1 MKHYDKITTYFKE
14 NWFIVLPM
22 CITALLF
29 NGLMCLIPLLEGQT
43 INSLKSGDF
52 NIVKY
57 YVIIFF
63 SLVIFIQLNRFGKRY
78 LVRVFGNKISLRMRE
93 LSLQYLLAENMQYFD
108 KVSAGD
114 ILNRNISD
122 IYDTTEGIRK
132 MTTEVFDTIV
142 LLVGY
147 MVSLFFLDV
156 KIALWCLLFATLSIV
171 SAQVMKRFV
180 YKANKSYK
188 EYLSIYKQ
196 DTLSILSNELNYRG
210 LGVKQA
216 YQDKY
221 DYDLAILRKKSQK
234 SLLFQS
240 SLEPLYSIV
249 AWIGVFFIIYLSGR
263 NVINGIYEIGTFS
276 AILTTYLLV
285 AKKSAKVGKVF
296 NAYQAFKISWKR
308 CKGYLVTKDV
318 SQMKLIETNDI
329 LLLKDYSFSYPN
341 GFHTSKINLEISLG
355 QRVGICGKVHSGKSS
370 LLRGLTG
377 IYSYEG
383 TAQLGG
389 IDIFDIEK
397 IKENLISYTSNQVML
412 FSDTIENNIAL
423 DRIGDV
429 NKAIEASGLIEDIEN
444 MGGKGAI
451 LSHSIANISGGQ
463 QKRLQLARAIYPSSK
478 LLLLDDPFQS
488 VHPAMAMNIVDHLI
502 FKDRIVL
509 LVSNQKNIL
518 QKMNKIIF
526 LDDEKAHID
535 TFENLMRVEA
545 FKELMEKNI

>member
-29 NGLMCLIPLLEGQT
+29 NGFMCLIPQLEGET
-43 INSLKSGDF
+43 INSLKSGD
-52 NIVKY
+52 VGVVRKY
-57 YVIIFF
+57 VLIFL

-93 LSLQYLLAENMQYFD
+93 LSLQYLLTEDMQYFD
-108 KVSAGD
+108 TYSAGD

-147 MVSLFFLDV
+147 MVSLFFLDA
-156 KIALWCLLFATLSIV
+156 KIALWCFIFAALSIV
-171 SAQVMKRFV
+171 SAQIMKRFV

-210 LGVKQA
+210 LGVKKA

-221 DYDLAILRKKSQK
+221 DQDLTILRKKSQK
-234 SLLFQS
+234 AFLFQS

-249 AWIGVFFIIYLSGR
+249 AWIGVFFIIYLSGK

-308 CKGYLVTKDV
+308 CKSYLVTKDV
-318 SQMKLIETNDI
+318 TQMKLKETNDV

-341 GFHTSKINLEISLG
+341 GFHTSKINLEITLG

-370 LLRGLTG
+370 ILRGLTG

-389 IDIFDIEK
+389 IDIIDIGK
-397 IKENLISYTSNQVML
+397 LKENMISYTSNQIML

-429 NKAIEASGLIEDIEN
+429 NNAIEASGLIEDIED
-444 MGGKGAI
+444 MGGKDAI

-463 QKRLQLARAIYPSSK
+463 QKRLQLARAIYPSSQ

-488 VHPAMAMNIVDHLI
+488 VHPAMATNIVDHLI

-509 LVSNQKNIL
+509 LVSNQKTIL

-526 LDDEKAHID
+526 LDNEKAYID

>member
-1 MKHYDKITTYFKE
+1 MKRYDKITTYFKE

-22 CITALLF
+22 CLTALLF
-29 NGLMCLIPLLEGQT
+29 NGLMCFIPQLEGLT

-52 NIVKY
+52 LVVRKY
-57 YVIIFF
+57 VLIFLG
-63 SLVIFIQLNRFGKRY
+63 LVIFVQLNRFGKRY

-93 LSLQYLLAENMQYFD
+93 LSLNYLLTENMEYFD

-142 LLVGY
+142 LLIGY
-147 MVSLFFLDV
+147 MVSLFFLDNE
-156 KIALWCLLFATLSIV
+156 IALWCLLFAVLSIV
-171 SAQVMKRFV
+171 SAQIMKRFV
-180 YKANKSYK
+180 YKANKAYK

-210 LGVKQA
+210 LGVKSA

-221 DYDLAILRKKSQK
+221 DQDLFILRKKGQRAF
-234 SLLFQS
+234 LFQS

-249 AWIGVFFIIYLSGR
+249 AWLGLFFIIYLSGK
-263 NVINGIYEIGTFS
+263 NVMIGVYEIGTFS

-308 CKGYLVTKDV
+308 CKSYLVTKDITQIKV
-318 SQMKLIETNDI
+318 VETNDI
-329 LLLKDYSFSYPN
+329 LLLKEYSFSYPN
-341 GFHTSKINLEISLG
+341 GFHTSKINLEISMG
-355 QRVGICGKVHSGKSS
+355 ERVGICGKVHSGKSS

-383 TAQLGG
+383 TAELCG
-389 IDIFDIEK
+389 INIRNIENSD
-397 IKENLISYTSNQVML
+397 ENLISYTSNQVML

-429 NKAIEASGLIEDIEN
+429 DAAIEASGLIEDIEA
-444 MGGKGAI
+444 MGGKDASI
-451 LSHSIANISGGQ
+451 SHGIANISGGQ
-463 QKRLQLARAIYPSSK
+463 QKRLQLARAIYPNTK

-488 VHPAMAMNIVDHLI
+488 VHPTMAVTIVDHLNYQ
-502 FKDRIVL
+502 DRIVL

-526 LDDEKAHID
+526 LDTEQAYID
-535 TFENLMRVEA
+535 TFDNLMKVEA
-545 FKELMEKNI
+545 FKELMEENL